1 MKDDGTKIE
10 LFGRVATGW
19 QARII
24 LISFLLM
31 LVGTGAT
38 MGYKAGLHHIC
49 GI

>member
-19 QARII
+19 QATII
-24 LISFLLM
+24 IMSFLLM
-31 LVGTGAT
+31 LVGTGAAI
-38 MGYKAGLHHIC
+38 GYKAGLHHAC